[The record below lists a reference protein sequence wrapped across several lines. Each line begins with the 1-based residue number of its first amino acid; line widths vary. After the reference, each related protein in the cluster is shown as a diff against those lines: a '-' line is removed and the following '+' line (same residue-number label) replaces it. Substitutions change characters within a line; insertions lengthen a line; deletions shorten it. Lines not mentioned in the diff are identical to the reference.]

1 MTNNKEE
8 RLIKLIRREQAN
20 KGGNYEE
27 ICELLFDEVNNLV
40 RPVCS
45 SAEESRKKVKK
56 LFVRMLQQIN
66 EIDTHDDIHLWIAG
80 FSTVT
85 LYEILCKEYGQ
96 IITYKSGNI
105 DYSYSHIDEDE
116 EFKSKIG
123 TYNDSLANPK
133 RYMYSKDFFSRLT
146 KGQIIIFEM
155 FCYEGFTIDEIE
167 ELLEIDKIYITSEI
181 SSIRQMVLGNDNE
194 EIELIAADN
203 KGMARNVAEEEDS
216 DDIAA
221 IKAAV
226 AAIVND
232 TVDEVNHEEGYKD
245 IISVVNS
252 FNDSTDSNEDK
263 LGATLVN
270 INKEHINKSLKENQY
285 NVSEDAGRKDDM
297 SDVLLDEQAGDK
309 QSDVKQSDVKQSD
322 VKQSDVKQTTN
333 KKFSD
338 IDADYI
344 EDDIEDEDNDTS
356 DEADTDKSSKKKH
369 ISKLFGIEDLSQYED
384 DDELE
389 IIEKEP
395 VKKNKKNRKP
405 DSNKILKILSIAI
418 PSVAVV
424 IFVVILLT
432 SGAFKKTGTT
442 SNTVTTAETKT
453 TTGNQE
459 KTTQTTESKNKS
471 TEKTTQKTTEAK
483 TEKTTEAKKTEAT
496 VEKADTNN
504 NNNSLNTNAGQ
515 NNTFDNTNAATE
527 APMQAPAAP
536 ATEAPTQA
544 TSAPATAAPTQ
555 ATAAP
560 TQATAGNT
568 QATEGNT
575 QATAAPT
582 DAPTQATS
590 APTQA
595 DTVVDEKNGTALH

>member
-560 TQATAGNT
+560 TQAT
-568 QATEGNT
+568 EGNT

>member
-27 ICELLFDEVNNLV
+27 ICEVNNLV

-322 VKQSDVKQTTN
+322 VKQTTN

-369 ISKLFGIEDLSQYED
+369 ISKLFGIEDLS
-384 DDELE
+384 
-389 IIEKEP
+389 
-395 VKKNKKNRKP
+395 
-405 DSNKILKILSIAI
+405 
-418 PSVAVV
+418 
-424 IFVVILLT
+424 
-432 SGAFKKTGTT
+432 
-442 SNTVTTAETKT
+442 
-453 TTGNQE
+453 
-459 KTTQTTESKNKS
+459 
-471 TEKTTQKTTEAK
+471 
-483 TEKTTEAKKTEAT
+483 
-496 VEKADTNN
+496 
-504 NNNSLNTNAGQ
+504 
-515 NNTFDNTNAATE
+515 
-527 APMQAPAAP
+527 
-536 ATEAPTQA
+536 
-544 TSAPATAAPTQ
+544 
-555 ATAAP
+555 
-560 TQATAGNT
+560 
-568 QATEGNT
+568 
-575 QATAAPT
+575 
-582 DAPTQATS
+582 
-590 APTQA
+590 
-595 DTVVDEKNGTALH
+595 

>member
-297 SDVLLDEQAGDK
+297 SDVLSDEQAGDK
-309 QSDVKQSDVKQSD
+309 QSDVKQSDVKQ
-322 VKQSDVKQTTN
+322 TTN
-333 KKFSD
+333 KKVSD

-504 NNNSLNTNAGQ
+504 NNSVNTNAGQ
-515 NNTFDNTNAATE
+515 NNTSDNTNAATE
-527 APMQAPAAP
+527 APTQAPSAP

-560 TQATAGNT
+560 TQATEGNT

-582 DAPTQATS
+582 DAPTQATA

>member
-203 KGMARNVAEEEDS
+203 KGMTRNVAEEEDS

-285 NVSEDAGRKDDM
+285 NVSDDAGRKDDM
-297 SDVLLDEQAGDK
+297 SDVLSDEQAGDK
-309 QSDVKQSDVKQSD
+309 QSDVKQSDVKQ
-322 VKQSDVKQTTN
+322 TTN
-333 KKFSD
+333 KKVSD

-344 EDDIEDEDNDTS
+344 EDDIEDEDNDIS

-389 IIEKEP
+389 ITEKEP
-395 VKKNKKNRKP
+395 VKKNKKP

-432 SGAFKKTGTT
+432 SGVFKKTGTT

-459 KTTQTTESKNKS
+459 KTTQTTESKNKA

-496 VEKADTNN
+496 VEKADMN
-504 NNNSLNTNAGQ
+504 NNNSVNTNAEQ
-515 NNTFDNTNAATE
+515 NNTSDNTNAATE
-527 APMQAPAAP
+527 APTQATAAP

-544 TSAPATAAPTQ
+544 PAAPATAAPTQ

-560 TQATAGNT
+560 TQATEGNT

-582 DAPTQATS
+582 AAPTQATAAS
-590 APTQA
+590 TQA

>member
-297 SDVLLDEQAGDK
+297 SDVLSDEQAGDK
-309 QSDVKQSDVKQSD
+309 QSDVKQSDVKQ
-322 VKQSDVKQTTN
+322 TTN
-333 KKFSD
+333 KKVSD

-504 NNNSLNTNAGQ
+504 NNSVNTNAGQ
-515 NNTFDNTNAATE
+515 NNTSDNTNAATE
-527 APMQAPAAP
+527 APTQAPAAP

-560 TQATAGNT
+560 TQATEGNT

-582 DAPTQATS
+582 DAPTQATA